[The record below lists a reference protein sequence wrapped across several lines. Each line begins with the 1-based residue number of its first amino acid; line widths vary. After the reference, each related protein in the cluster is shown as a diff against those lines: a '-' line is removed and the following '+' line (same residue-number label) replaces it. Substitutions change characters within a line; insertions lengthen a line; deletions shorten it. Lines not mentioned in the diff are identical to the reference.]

1 MNITDLCEAIAPLLL
16 KNDLSKE
23 VSMEV
28 RVGDVAEGSDLHC
41 SVGEVVVRGNCLVV
55 VPGDD
60 RVWKDETLAT
70 EVLSETLW
78 PQKKEEE

>member
-1 MNITDLCEAIAPLLL
+1 MTIEELLGEL
-16 KNDLSKE
+16 AKHSRTRNALAVDA
-23 VSMEV
+23 MEV

>member
-1 MNITDLCEAIAPLLL
+1 MTVEELLGAL
-16 KNDLSKE
+16 AKHSRTRNALA
-23 VSMEV
+23 MEV

-55 VPGDD
+55 VPGND

-78 PQKKEEE
+78 SQPMKEEG